1 MTYKIRKWEKQDTPS
16 LLDIGETMWAEGA
29 YNHLKFSKT
38 KLKKTLDFIY
48 ANPHKGMGW
57 VAVKDGKIIGT
68 MIVHLTSY
76 FFSNEIL
83 CNDLALYVYPNERKS
98 AFVPIR
104 LIKTATNWAKEMG
117 AKEFCPASSVAV
129 ASDKVEK
136 LYRFMK
142 FETVGHL
149 FKKRL

>member
-1 MTYKIRKWEKQDTPS
+1 MTYKIRKWEKQDTYP
-16 LLDIGETMWAEGA
+16 LLDLAETMWAEGA
-29 YNHLKFSKT
+29 YNHLQFSKT
-38 KLKKTLDFIY
+38 KLKKTFDFLL

-57 VAVKDGKIIGT
+57 VAVKDGRIIGT
-68 MIVHLTSY
+68 MIVHLTKY
-76 FFSNEIL
+76 IFSDEIL
-83 CNDLALYVYPNERKS
+83 CNDLALYVDPKERKS
-98 AFVPIR
+98 IFVPIR
-104 LIKTATNWAKEMG
+104 LIKTATEWAKEMG

-136 LYRFMK
+136 LYKFMK